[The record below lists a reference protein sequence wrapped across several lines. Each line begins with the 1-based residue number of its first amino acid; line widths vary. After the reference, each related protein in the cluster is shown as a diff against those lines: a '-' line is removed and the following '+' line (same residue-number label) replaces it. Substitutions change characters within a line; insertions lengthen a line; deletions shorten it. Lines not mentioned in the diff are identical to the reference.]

1 MLRLHHITPS
11 MSRPANPYD
20 NAFCESFMRTLKR
33 EEIDA
38 RAYRDLDDLR
48 AHVQEFIEQYY
59 NRCRLHSALGLPA
72 TGGVRAG
79 GCNQP
84 GWRLWRGQHE
94 FFKAWGNLSMGWGD
108 GKDRLPGSSDR

>member
-1 MLRLHHITPS
+1 

-48 AHVQEFIEQYY
+48 AHVQEFMTGRWHGKARSLP
-59 NRCRLHSALGLPA
+59 RC
-72 TGGVRAG
+72 
-79 GCNQP
+79 
-84 GWRLWRGQHE
+84 
-94 FFKAWGNLSMGWGD
+94 
-108 GKDRLPGSSDR
+108 